1 MRACVIIPDYYHL
14 YEQSVLKF
22 ADWFAVAWATDE
34 EKEMIFA
41 VKLPAHNNLANC
53 SFRLGTQPSAEPYPG
68 PVHDAGCSAPCTM
81 HHAPCTMHHA
91 PCYAT
96 QATISTPWCTA
107 PACSSTSLTTSRRST
122 AAEPARSPPPPS
134 PLPSARTHTHTHT
147 YHHLQLWLPCLPHTT
162 FI

>member
-1 MRACVIIPDYYHL
+1 MCARGVIIPDYYHL

-91 PCYAT
+91 PCTMHHAMRRR
-96 QATISTPWCTA
+96 QLSARRGAQHLRARA
-107 PACSSTSLTTSRRST
+107 PA
-122 AAEPARSPPPPS
+122 
-134 PLPSARTHTHTHT
+134 
-147 YHHLQLWLPCLPHTT
+147 
-162 FI
+162 